1 VIDGVETRVVDDR
14 QRAGRPQRRALSRGP
29 VMAAANVR
37 AVTSFVTEIKGVERL
52 VHAGDVLAA
61 GDPVARARPELFE
74 TADKPGAA

>member
-1 VIDGVETRVVDDR
+1 
-14 QRAGRPQRRALSRGP
+14 
-29 VMAAANVR
+29 MAAANVR